1 VGDGIADRRTPCY
14 LEQLRGLDRECDG
27 KANGARGGAM
37 RVYVEV
43 ARCAFQQH
51 LAYRTA
57 NLAGLATNAF
67 WGVLRSF
74 LFLGLY
80 QSREMAAGWSVRDA
94 VDYVWITQA
103 LIMPVYFWNWWEI
116 ATTIRTGDV
125 VSDLAKPVDYYT
137 FWLSR
142 DAGRAVYHTLFR
154 WWPTML
160 LGVLLFG
167 VRLPAEAP
175 RWGWFFLS
183 MALAVWLSFGLRF
196 LYNIA
201 AFWLLDQRGVGALV
215 SITAIFL
222 SGFLVPLN
230 YFPDW
235 ARGIV
240 TWLPF
245 AGMLQAPIEVLLGK
259 LSGPALAGAL
269 AFQAAWGLALLMA
282 DRMLL
287 ALAVR
292 RLIIQGG

>member
-1 VGDGIADRRTPCY
+1 
-14 LEQLRGLDRECDG
+14 
-27 KANGARGGAM
+27 M

-43 ARCAFQQH
+43 ARRAFQQH

-57 NLAGLATNAF
+57 NLAGLGTNAF

-74 LFLGLY
+74 LFLGLF
-80 QSREMAAGWSVRDA
+80 QGHQAAAGWNVHDA
-94 VDYVWITQA
+94 IDYVWLTQA

-116 ATTIRTGDV
+116 AATIRTGDV
-125 VSDLAKPVDYYT
+125 VSDLAKPIDYYA

-142 DAGRAVYHTLFR
+142 DAGRAIYHTLFR
-154 WWPTML
+154 WLPTMVI
-160 LGVLLFG
+160 GVLLFG
-167 VRLPAEAP
+167 VRVPTDAG

-196 LYNIA
+196 LYNVA
-201 AFWLLDQRGVGALV
+201 AFWLLEQRGVGALV

-259 LSGPALAGAL
+259 LHGVALASAL
-269 AFQAAWGLALLMA
+269 AFQLGWGFALLAA
-282 DRMLL
+282 DRLLL
-287 ALAVR
+287 AMAVR
-292 RLIIQGG
+292 RVIIQGG